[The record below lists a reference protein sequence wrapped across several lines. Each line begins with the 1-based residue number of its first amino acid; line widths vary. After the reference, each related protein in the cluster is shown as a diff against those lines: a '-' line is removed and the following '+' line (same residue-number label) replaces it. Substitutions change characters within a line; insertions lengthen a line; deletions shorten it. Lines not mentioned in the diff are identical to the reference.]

1 MLHSFKF
8 QKIAL
13 ATASLLAIGS
23 YQASAQ
29 DATINISGQITASTC
44 GLSVA
49 DTGNAAAS
57 GSNSKNILLG
67 NFTPTQ
73 TQVATAGDRFG
84 TEKRVVFSLTN
95 GTQGG
100 SPGGCLI
107 STNGKW
113 DVSLGLSSNSV
124 STIGGKTFLRNS
136 STATGFTDA
145 VVLLKSGVVSDL
157 NTQATASLNELTL
170 VDAAGLGG
178 NYLGGGFTAS
188 SGSSI
193 VRHQSRHRDFP
204 QKLPVNRRWR
214 NRCGGSFERRH
225 IH

>member
-67 NFTPTQ
+67 NYTPTQ
-73 TQVATAGDRFG
+73 SQVGNNAGTTFG
-84 TEKRVVFSLTN
+84 NEKRVVFSLTN

-193 VRHQSRHRDFP
+193 VLSAQFANSKPGNVSATAGIFSQSIP
-204 QKLPVNRRWR
+204 LTIVYK
-214 NRCGGSFERRH
+214 
-225 IH
+225 

>member
-67 NFTPTQ
+67 NFTPTA
-73 TQVATAGDRFG
+73 TQVATAGNTFG

-95 GTQGG
+95 GTSGG
-100 SPGGCLI
+100 LPTSCLNAAN
-107 STNGKW
+107 TRW

-124 STIGGKTFLRNS
+124 STIGGTTFLRNS
-136 STATGFTDA
+136 STAAGFTDA
-145 VVLLKSGVVSDL
+145 VVLLKSGVVAD
-157 NTQATASLNELTL
+157 QANGTLTNLTL
-170 VDAAGLGG
+170 VDTAGLGG

-193 VRHQSRHRDFP
+193 VLSAQFANSKPGNVSATAGIFSQSIP
-204 QKLPVNRRWR
+204 LTIVYK
-214 NRCGGSFERRH
+214 
-225 IH
+225 